1 VQPAM
6 PPRPAPEPPLQAAG
20 GGKRA
25 KTTTKK
31 PAGADAAEPE
41 PATTKKPAGADAAK
55 SSSRAYDDHRGAK
68 AKSKAKSKA
77 GNVEQVNQQAMT
89 KLLKKNKNDNFVQ
102 AMTKQYI
109 GELPEEMQNQL
120 LKTLR
125 GQAWTT
131 SGACSGTGMAELALT
146 EVMSWASACFCVDFI
161 CEKVEGKR

>member
-1 VQPAM
+1 M

-109 GELPEEMQNQL
+109 GDIMHFTALAMDDLMCENAVARRHGSTYAYSKHMIREGCVACQAQL
-120 LKTLR
+120 LCSTRTAYLR
-125 GQAWTT
+125 TCL
-131 SGACSGTGMAELALT
+131 S
-146 EVMSWASACFCVDFI
+146 
-161 CEKVEGKR
+161 